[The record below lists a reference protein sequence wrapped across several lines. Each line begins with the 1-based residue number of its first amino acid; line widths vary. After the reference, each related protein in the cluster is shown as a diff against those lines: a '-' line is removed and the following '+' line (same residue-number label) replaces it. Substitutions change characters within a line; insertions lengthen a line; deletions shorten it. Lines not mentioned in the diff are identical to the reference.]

1 MSTVVLLG
9 GDGLLALAALVGV
22 VRLGRAQRRQAR
34 ETQVK
39 VATLA
44 RLLQSSRT
52 RITFVSG
59 HPALRSSEL
68 SLKEVHALRQ
78 LRQRANFDP
87 FERIAPDHELRRER
101 E

>member
-1 MSTVVLLG
+1 MSTVVLLW

-22 VRLGRAQRRQAR
+22 VRLGLAQRRHAR

-44 RLLQSSRT
+44 RLLQSR
-52 RITFVSG
+52 RVQITFVPGSPVAQSG
-59 HPALRSSEL
+59 EL

-87 FERIAPDHELRRER
+87 FERIAPEHEPHRER